1 MASRTATDRGKR
13 RLGRLPP
20 VVAQPTKVA
29 VRGAITAPRSEWG
42 IGMTLPV
49 LSLVVFSPLLG
60 VLALLFIPGDRH
72 RLIRWVA
79 LLFALASLGFS
90 LLLLGYRVGG
100 PEFQFREDYAWIPN
114 FGMRYTMG
122 VDGISVALV
131 VLTTV
136 LSVVA
141 IIYSWPSIQTRVKEY
156 YATMLLLMVGM
167 LGVFVALDLFLFYVF
182 WEISLIPM
190 YLVIGIWGGPRRI
203 YATVK
208 FVIYTLV
215 GSLLMLVAILAVA
228 IAYGNA
234 TGTFTFSYETLRGFA
249 FTSQLQALAFIAF
262 FLAFA
267 IKVPM
272 WPLHTWLPD
281 AHVEAPTAGSIIL
294 AGVLLKLGGY
304 GFLRYA
310 VPLLPDAAKT
320 YAPIIIG
327 LAIVAILYGALVSMV
342 QPDLKKLI
350 AYSSVS
356 HMGFVMLGTFVFNA
370 QGLQGAVFQMISH
383 GVTTGALFL
392 LVGVIYERTHDRLI
406 AHMGGLNGKLPHYA
420 ALFGLFT
427 FASIGLPGLS
437 GFIGEFL
444 VLLGTFRYN
453 GLVAAVTTVVVIFS
467 AVYML
472 WMFQRVFFTV
482 PSDWMRRFWD
492 GLRDLNATEWV
503 SVTPLVA
510 LVVLLGVFPGP
521 VLHLTQAPV
530 DRIIES
536 VNGAGGLAGLL
547 PW

>member
-1 MASRTATDRGKR
+1 
-13 RLGRLPP
+13 
-20 VVAQPTKVA
+20 
-29 VRGAITAPRSEWG
+29 
-42 IGMTLPV
+42 
-49 LSLVVFSPLLG
+49 
-60 VLALLFIPGDRH
+60 
-72 RLIRWVA
+72 
-79 LLFALASLGFS
+79 
-90 LLLLGYRVGG
+90 
-100 PEFQFREDYAWIPN
+100 
-114 FGMRYTMG
+114 
-122 VDGISVALV
+122 
-131 VLTTV
+131 
-136 LSVVA
+136 
-141 IIYSWPSIQTRVKEY
+141 
-156 YATMLLLMVGM
+156 M
-167 LGVFVALDLFLFYVF
+167 LGVFVSLDLFLFYVF

-228 IAYGNA
+228 IAHGND
-234 TGTFTFSYETLRGFA
+234 TGTFTFAYEALRGHP
-249 FTSQLQALAFIAF
+249 FTDGLQALAFIAF

-304 GFLRYA
+304 GFLRFSL
-310 VPLLPDAAKT
+310 PLLPDAAVEF
-320 YAPIIIG
+320 APIVIV
-327 LAIVAILYGALVSMV
+327 LAIIAILYGALVSMV

-356 HMGFVMLGTFVFNA
+356 HMGFVMLGMFVFND
-370 QGLQGAVFQMISH
+370 QGLQGAVFQMVSH
-383 GVTTGALFL
+383 GITTGALFL
-392 LVGVIYERTHDRLI
+392 LVGVIYEQTHDRAI
-406 AHMGGLNGKLPHYA
+406 AHMGGLNARLPRYA

-444 VLLGTFRYN
+444 VVLGAFQYN
-453 GLVAAVTTVVVIFS
+453 GWVAAATMLVVIFS

-482 PSDWMRRFWD
+482 PSDWMRRWWPSLQD
-492 GLRDLNATEWV
+492 MNRTEWLAIA
-503 SVTPLVA
+503 PLIVLVVA
-510 LVVLLGVFPGP
+510 LGVYPAP
-521 VLHLTQAPV
+521 VLDAIGEPV
-530 DRIIES
+530 RRIIEGVS
-536 VNGAGGLAGLL
+536 GSGGLTSLGL

>member
-1 MASRTATDRGKR
+1 MAAMIEV
-13 RLGRLPP
+13 P
-20 VVAQPTKVA
+20 
-29 VRGAITAPRSEWG
+29 I
-42 IGMTLPV
+42 
-49 LSLVVFSPLLG
+49 LSLIVFTPVIG
-60 VLALLFIPGDRH
+60 VLMILFVPGDRH
-72 RLIRWVA
+72 RLIRGVA
-79 LLFALASLGFS
+79 LFAALASLVLS
-90 LLLLGYRVGG
+90 LRLLGYDPKGD
-100 PEFQFREDYAWIPN
+100 EFQFREDIDWIPA
-114 FGMRYTMG
+114 FGMGYRLG
-122 VDGISVALV
+122 VDGLSV
-131 VLTTV
+131 VLVILTTL

-141 IIYSWPSIQTRVKEY
+141 ILYSFTPIQTRVKEY

-167 LGVFVALDLFLFYVF
+167 LGVFVSLDLFLFYVF

-228 IAYGNA
+228 IAYAAAGHD
-234 TGTFTFSYETLRGFA
+234 FTFSYVQLRGFPFA
-249 FTSQLQALAFIAF
+249 DGLQAMAFIAF

-304 GFLRYA
+304 GFLRYSL
-310 VPLLPDAAKT
+310 PLLPNAAVEF
-320 YAPIIIG
+320 APIVIA
-327 LAIVAILYGALVSMV
+327 LAVIAILYGAMVSMV

-356 HMGFVMLGTFVFNA
+356 HMGFVMLGAFVFNV
-370 QGLQGAVFQMISH
+370 QGLQGSIFQMVSH
-383 GVTTGALFL
+383 GITTGALFL

-406 AHMGGLNGKLPHYA
+406 AHMGGLNSRLPRYA
-420 ALFGLFT
+420 AIFGLFT

-437 GFIGEFL
+437 GFVGEFL
-444 VLLGTFRYN
+444 VMLGAFQFN
-453 GLVAAVTTVVVIFS
+453 GWVAAAAMIVVIIS

-482 PSDWMRRFWD
+482 PSGWMRRWWPSLKD
-492 GLRDLNATEWV
+492 MTRLEWV
-503 SVTPLVA
+503 SLAPLIA
-510 LVVLLGVFPGP
+510 LVVVLGVYPGP
-521 VLHLTQAPV
+521 VLDLTQAPV
-530 DRIIES
+530 DRIIDIVS
-536 VNGAGGLAGLL
+536 PSTGLTSLPL

>member
-1 MASRTATDRGKR
+1 MNDW
-13 RLGRLPP
+13 P
-20 VVAQPTKVA
+20 
-29 VRGAITAPRSEWG
+29 I
-42 IGMTLPV
+42 
-49 LSLVVFSPLLG
+49 LSLVVFTPLIGALVILFVPG
-60 VLALLFIPGDRH
+60 DSHRAIRGIALL
-72 RLIRWVA
+72 A
-79 LLFALASLGFS
+79 ALASLVFS
-90 LLLLGYRVGG
+90 LRLLGYDTSAGA
-100 PEFQFREDYAWIPN
+100 PEFQFREDVEWIPA
-114 FGMRYTMG
+114 FGMGYRLG
-122 VDGISVALV
+122 VDGLSVALV
-131 VLTTV
+131 ILTTI

-141 IIYSWPSIQTRVKEY
+141 ILYSFDPIQTRIKEY
-156 YATMLLLMVGM
+156 YATMLLLMAGM
-167 LGVFVALDLFLFYVF
+167 LGVFVSLDLFLFYVF

-228 IAYGNA
+228 IAHASAGND
-234 TGTFTFSYETLRGFA
+234 FTFAYEQLRGFPFA
-249 FTSQLQALAFIAF
+249 DGLQALAFIAF

-304 GFLRYA
+304 GFLRFSL
-310 VPLLPDAAKT
+310 PLLPDAAVEF
-320 YAPIIIG
+320 APIVIA
-327 LAIVAILYGALVSMV
+327 LAVIAILYGAMVSMV

-356 HMGFVMLGTFVFNA
+356 HMGFVMLGAFVFNV

-383 GVTTGALFL
+383 GITTGALFL

-406 AHMGGLNGKLPHYA
+406 EHMGGLNAKLPRYA
-420 ALFGLFT
+420 AIFGLFT

-437 GFIGEFL
+437 GFVGEFL
-444 VLLGTFRYN
+444 VMLGAFQYN
-453 GLVAAVTTVVVIFS
+453 AWVAAAAMIVVILS

-472 WMFQRVFFTV
+472 WMFQRVFFTI
-482 PSDWMRRFWD
+482 PSGWMRRWWPSLKD
-492 GLRDLNATEWV
+492 MNGLEWAALA
-503 SVTPLVA
+503 PLII
-510 LVVLLGVFPGP
+510 LVVVLGVYPGP
-521 VLHLTQAPV
+521 VLDLTQAPV
-530 DRIIES
+530 DRIVEIVS
-536 VNGAGGLAGLL
+536 PSSGLTSLSL

>member
-1 MASRTATDRGKR
+1 M
-13 RLGRLPP
+13 
-20 VVAQPTKVA
+20 
-29 VRGAITAPRSEWG
+29 
-42 IGMTLPV
+42 MHLPV
-49 LSLVVFSPLLG
+49 LTLVVFSPLLG
-60 VLALLFIPGDRH
+60 VLALLLVPGTNH
-72 RLIRWVA
+72 RAIRWVA
-79 LLFALASLGFS
+79 LAAALVSFGFS
-90 LLLLGYRVGG
+90 CLLLGYQVGG
-100 PEFQFREDYAWIPN
+100 AEFQFREDYTWIPA

-122 VDGISVALV
+122 VDGLSVVLV
-131 VLTTV
+131 ILTTV

-141 IIYSWPSIQTRVKEY
+141 ILYSWTPIQARVKEY

-190 YLVIGIWGGPRRI
+190 YLVIGIWGGARRI
-203 YATVK
+203 YATIK

-228 IAYGNA
+228 IAHGSA
-234 TGTFTFSYETLRGFA
+234 TGTFTFSYEALRGFGFA
-249 FTSQLQALAFIAF
+249 ANLQALAFIAF

-310 VPLLPDAAKT
+310 VPLLPDAAKS
-320 YAPIIIG
+320 YAPVIIG
-327 LAIVAILYGALVSMV
+327 LAIIAILYGALVSMV

-406 AHMGGLNGKLPHYA
+406 AHMGGLNGKLPQYA
-420 ALFGLFT
+420 AIFGLFT

-444 VLLGTFRYN
+444 VLLGTFRFN
-453 GLVAAVTTVVVIFS
+453 GIVAGITTVVVIFS

-482 PSDWMRRFWD
+482 PSDWMRRFWPT
-492 GLRDLNATEWV
+492 LRDMSRLEWA
-503 SVTPLVA
+503 SIAP
-510 LVVLLGVFPGP
+510 LVVLVVALGVFPGP
-521 VLHLTQAPV
+521 VLHLTEAPV
-530 DRIIES
+530 QRIIEA
-536 VNGAGGLAGLL
+536 VNGAGGLTGLSL

>member
-1 MASRTATDRGKR
+1 
-13 RLGRLPP
+13 
-20 VVAQPTKVA
+20 VV
-29 VRGAITAPRSEWG
+29 
-42 IGMTLPV
+42 
-49 LSLVVFSPLLG
+49 LV
-60 VLALLFIPGDRH
+60 I
-72 RLIRWVA
+72 
-79 LLFALASLGFS
+79 
-90 LLLLGYRVGG
+90 
-100 PEFQFREDYAWIPN
+100 
-114 FGMRYTMG
+114 
-122 VDGISVALV
+122 
-131 VLTTV
+131 LTTV
-136 LSVVA
+136 LSVVS
-141 IIYSWPSIQTRVKEY
+141 IFYSWDPIQTRVKEY

-167 LGVFVALDLFLFYVF
+167 LGVFVSLDLFLFYVF

-190 YLVIGIWGGPRRI
+190 YLIIGIWGGPRRI

-228 IAYGNA
+228 IAHGNA
-234 TGTFTFSYETLRGFA
+234 TGQFTFDYLVLRGFGY
-249 FTSQLQALAFIAF
+249 TDNLQALAFVAF

-304 GFLRYA
+304 GFLRYSL
-310 VPLLPDAAKT
+310 PLLPDASKSF
-320 YAPIIIG
+320 APIVIG

-356 HMGFVMLGTFVFNA
+356 HMGYVMLGAFVFNV
-370 QGLQGAVFQMISH
+370 QGLEGAVFQMISH
-383 GVTTGALFL
+383 GITTGALFL

-406 AHMGGLNGKLPHYA
+406 AHMGGLNAKLPRYA
-420 ALFGLFT
+420 AIFGLFT

-444 VLLGTFRYN
+444 VVLGAFRFN
-453 GLVAAVTTVVVIFS
+453 AWVAAATMLVVIFS

-482 PSDWMRRFWD
+482 PSDWMRRFWPSLKD
-492 GLRDLNATEWV
+492 MSRNEWLALA
-503 SVTPLVA
+503 P
-510 LVVLLGVFPGP
+510 LVVLVVALGVFPGP
-521 VLHLTQAPV
+521 VLHALEAPMQ
-530 DRIIES
+530 RIVEA
-536 VNGAGGLAGLL
+536 VNGSAGLTSFQL